1 MPSVP
6 SRRLRSGA
14 AGSLTSHRM
23 EKRIILFLVLSMAV
37 IVLYPYLLEKM
48 GIAKRPVPASKA
60 APAPALPQPA
70 QTVVQV
76 PPPANASAP
85 IPVRAL
91 VGEREQEVTVETDL
105 VKVILSN
112 RGGVI
117 KRWELKRY
125 LNTDPKQP
133 QPIQLV
139 PTDGKGVSLIPPLTV
154 EVPDARLQERMAK
167 GLYVVSGKDLSLSEG
182 QPAGEIGF
190 SYTDPET
197 GAQVTKRLTFHHGSY
212 LVDLTVETSGVSSS
226 TTLSLGT
233 NFGIHEWQE
242 GFVGF
247 IGPATHIADKLDK
260 ATPEKEDLR
269 PGPMKWAAM
278 QDKYFLAAAIP
289 ADAVPHIGVVRKEG
303 ERLVSVGLR
312 TPAVPGTVASRYRL
326 FVGPK
331 EYDTLAALKIEL
343 EETIDFGWFIYGS
356 WSFVRAVA
364 KPVFYAIRYLHDL
377 THNYGVAIII
387 VTIGI
392 KLLLA
397 PLAYKSYKSMKDM
410 AAVQPELMALQKK
423 YADDRERLNKEL
435 IKLYKDKKV
444 NPVGGC
450 LPMFFQ
456 IPIFVALFNILYM
469 TIELR
474 QAPFMLWVKD
484 LSVQDPYYVLPILMG
499 VTMFIQQKIQPTT
512 MDPKQAQIMLLLPV
526 FLTFLFVTFP
536 AGLVLYWLTNNVL
549 TITQQVVTDRYLLPK
564 TRAAATAPAA
574 K

>member
-1 MPSVP
+1 
-6 SRRLRSGA
+6 
-14 AGSLTSHRM
+14 
-23 EKRIILFLVLSMAV
+23 
-37 IVLYPYLLEKM
+37 
-48 GIAKRPVPASKA
+48 
-60 APAPALPQPA
+60 
-70 QTVVQV
+70 
-76 PPPANASAP
+76 
-85 IPVRAL
+85 
-91 VGEREQEVTVETDL
+91 
-105 VKVILSN
+105 
-112 RGGVI
+112 
-117 KRWELKRY
+117 
-125 LNTDPKQP
+125 
-133 QPIQLV
+133 
-139 PTDGKGVSLIPPLTV
+139 
-154 EVPDARLQERMAK
+154 
-167 GLYVVSGKDLSLSEG
+167 
-182 QPAGEIGF
+182 
-190 SYTDPET
+190 
-197 GAQVTKRLTFHHGSY
+197 
-212 LVDLTVETSGVSSS
+212 
-226 TTLSLGT
+226 
-233 NFGIHEWQE
+233 
-242 GFVGF
+242 
-247 IGPATHIADKLDK
+247 
-260 ATPEKEDLR
+260 
-269 PGPMKWAAM
+269 MKWAAM

-289 ADAVPHIGVVRKEG
+289 ADAVTHIGVVRKEG

-312 TPAVPGTVASRYRL
+312 TPASPGTVASRYRL

-364 KPVFYAIRYLHDL
+364 KPLFYAIRYLHDL

-387 VTIGI
+387 VTLGI

-474 QAPFMLWVKD
+474 QAPFLLWVKD

-549 TITQQVVTDRYLLPK
+549 TITQQVVTDRYILPK
-564 TRAAATAPAA
+564 APVPATAPAA

>member
-1 MPSVP
+1 
-6 SRRLRSGA
+6 
-14 AGSLTSHRM
+14 M
-23 EKRIILFLVLSMAV
+23 EKRIILFLVLAMAV

-60 APAPALPQPA
+60 VPASALPQLA
-70 QTVVQV
+70 QTAAQV
-76 PPPANASAP
+76 PPPAKASAT
-85 IPVRAL
+85 IPAQGL
-91 VGEREQEVTVETDL
+91 VAEREREVTVETDL
-105 VKVILSN
+105 VKVVFSN

-117 KRWELKRY
+117 KHWELKRY
-125 LNTDPKQP
+125 QNTDPKQP
-133 QPIQLV
+133 KPIQLV
-139 PTDGKGVSLIPPLTV
+139 PADEKGVTLIPPLTV
-154 EVPDARLQERMAK
+154 EVLDAKLQERMAK

-190 SYTDPET
+190 SYADPET

-247 IGPATHIADKLDK
+247 IGPATNSGGKLDK
-260 ATPEKEDLR
+260 ATPDKEDLR
-269 PGPMKWAAM
+269 SGQVKWAAM

-364 KPVFYAIRYLHDL
+364 KPVFYAIRHLHDL

-423 YADDRERLNKEL
+423 YADDRDRLNKEL

>member
-1 MPSVP
+1 
-6 SRRLRSGA
+6 
-14 AGSLTSHRM
+14 M

-48 GIAKRPVPASKA
+48 GFAKRPASPTPRAVAPKKDGA
-60 APAPALPQPA
+60 APATVTAPAPPSAQILPTPA
-70 QTVVQV
+70 TE
-76 PPPANASAP
+76 
-85 IPVRAL
+85 
-91 VGEREQEVTVETDL
+91 GREQEVTVETDL
-105 VKVILSN
+105 VKVVLSN

-125 LNTDPKQP
+125 LTSDPRDPK
-133 QPIQLV
+133 PIQLV
-139 PTDGKGVSLIPPLTV
+139 PSMAKDVSLTLPLTV
-154 EVPDARLQERMAK
+154 QVPDAKLQERLTR
-167 GLYVVSGKDLSLSEG
+167 GLYAVSGKDATLSAAE
-182 QPAGEIGF
+182 PAADIAF
-190 SYTDPET
+190 AYTDPET
-197 GAQVTKRLTFHHGSY
+197 GVQVSKRLTFHRGTY
-212 LVDLTVETSGVSSS
+212 LVDLTLETTDVSSS

-247 IGPATHIADKLDK
+247 IGPATFINGKLAKD
-260 ATPEKEDLR
+260 TPEKEDLR
-269 PGPMKWAAM
+269 AGQVTWVAL
-278 QDKYFLAAAIP
+278 QDKYFLVGLIP
-289 ADAVPHIGVVRKEG
+289 ADPGTRIAVVRKEG
-303 ERLVSVGLR
+303 EKLVSVGLR
-312 TPAVPGTVASRYRL
+312 IPATAGALLSRYRL

-331 EYDTLAALKIEL
+331 EYDTLAALKLEL

-356 WSFVRAVA
+356 WSIVRAVA
-364 KPVFYAIRYLHDL
+364 KPLFYAILYLHEI
-377 THNYGVAIII
+377 THNYGVAIIMI
-387 VTIGI
+387 TVFI

-410 AAVQPELMALQKK
+410 AAVQPEMMTLQKK

-435 IKLYKDKKV
+435 MKFYKERKV

-456 IPIFVALFNILYM
+456 IPVFVALFNILYM

-474 QAPFMLWVKD
+474 QAPFILWVKD

-526 FLTFLFVTFP
+526 FLTFLFISFP

-549 TITQQVVTDRYLLPK
+549 TIAQQIITDRYLLP
-564 TRAAATAPAA
+564 RASMPVPAT

>member
-1 MPSVP
+1 
-6 SRRLRSGA
+6 
-14 AGSLTSHRM
+14 M

-37 IVLYPYLLEKM
+37 IVLYPYLMEKM
-48 GIAKRPVPASKA
+48 GVARRPVPTTPAPVAKKKDAATATPALPPPAQAAAPVQPTAKASVTL
-60 APAPALPQPA
+60 PAPALA
-70 QTVVQV
+70 G
-76 PPPANASAP
+76 A
-85 IPVRAL
+85 
-91 VGEREQEVTVETDL
+91 REQEVAVETDL
-105 VKVILSN
+105 VKVVLSN

-117 KRWELKRY
+117 KHWELKRY

-133 QPIQLV
+133 KPIQLG
-139 PTDGKGVSLIPPLTV
+139 PAAEKGVSLIPPLTV
-154 EVPDARLQERMAK
+154 EVPDAKLQERLAR
-167 GLYVVSGKDLSLSEG
+167 GLYAVSRKDLSLSEG
-182 QPAGEIGF
+182 QPTGEIGF

-197 GAQVTKRLTFHHGSY
+197 GAQVTKRLTFRHGSY
-212 LVDLTVETSGVSSS
+212 LVELTVETSGVSSS

-233 NFGIHEWQE
+233 NFGIHQWEE

-247 IGPATHIADKLDK
+247 IGPATHIAGKLDK

-269 PGPMKWAAM
+269 SGPMKWAAM

-312 TPAVPGTVASRYRL
+312 APVTGGSVVSRYRL
-326 FVGPK
+326 YVGPK

-364 KPVFYAIRYLHDL
+364 KPVFYAIRHLHDL

-423 YADDRERLNKEL
+423 YADDRDRLNKEL

-474 QAPFMLWVKD
+474 QAPFLLWVKD

-549 TITQQVVTDRYLLPK
+549 TIAQQVITDRYILPK
-564 TRAAATAPAA
+564 APAAATAPAT

>member
-1 MPSVP
+1 
-6 SRRLRSGA
+6 
-14 AGSLTSHRM
+14 M

-423 YADDRERLNKEL
+423 YADDRDRLNKEL

-456 IPIFVALFNILYM
+456 VPIFVALFNILYM

>member
-1 MPSVP
+1 
-6 SRRLRSGA
+6 
-14 AGSLTSHRM
+14 M
-23 EKRIILFLVLSMAV
+23 EKRIILFLILSMAV

-48 GIAKRPVPASKA
+48 GVAKRPVPV
-60 APAPALPQPA
+60 APAPAAKKKDAETATPA
-70 QTVVQV
+70 L
-76 PPPANASAP
+76 PPPTQSVTAAP
-85 IPVRAL
+85 PPIKAGATLPAAAL
-91 VGEREQEVTVETDL
+91 AGEREQEVTVETDL
-105 VKVILSN
+105 AKVVLSN

-117 KRWELKRY
+117 KHWELKRY

-133 QPIQLV
+133 KPIQLV
-139 PTDGKGVSLIPPLTV
+139 PAEEKGVSLTPPLTV
-154 EVPDARLQERMAK
+154 EVLDARLQERLAG
-167 GLYVVSGKDLSLSEG
+167 GLYAVSGKDLHLSEG

-212 LVDLTVETSGVSSS
+212 LVDLAVETSGVSSS

-233 NFGIHEWQE
+233 NFGIHQWEE

-247 IGPATHIADKLDK
+247 IGPATHIAGKLDK

-269 PGPMKWAAM
+269 SGPMKWAAM

-289 ADAVPHIGVVRKEG
+289 TDAVTHIGVVRKEG

-312 TPAVPGTVASRYRL
+312 TPASPGTVASRYRL

-364 KPVFYAIRYLHDL
+364 KPLFYAIRYLHDL

-564 TRAAATAPAA
+564 AQVPATAPAA

>member
-1 MPSVP
+1 
-6 SRRLRSGA
+6 
-14 AGSLTSHRM
+14 M

-48 GIAKRPVPASKA
+48 GLAKRPVPASSAPVAKKKDSDKA
-60 APAPALPQPA
+60 VPAPALPQPA
-70 QTVVQV
+70 QTATPV
-76 PPPANASAP
+76 PPPAKVSAT
-85 IPVRAL
+85 IPAQGL
-91 VGEREQEVTVETDL
+91 VAEREQEVTVETDL

-117 KRWELKRY
+117 KHWELKRY

-139 PTDGKGVSLIPPLTV
+139 PAGEKGVTLIPPLTV
-154 EVPDARLQERMAK
+154 EVLDARLQERLAK
-167 GLYVVSGKDLSLSEG
+167 SLYAVSGKDLSLSEG
-182 QPAGEIGF
+182 QPTGEIGF
-190 SYTDPET
+190 SYVDSET
-197 GAQVTKRLTFHHGSY
+197 GAQVAKRLTFHHGSY
-212 LVDLTVETSGVSSS
+212 LVDLAVETSGVSSS

-233 NFGIHEWQE
+233 NFGIHQWEE

-269 PGPMKWAAM
+269 PGSMKWAAM

-289 ADAVPHIGVVRKEG
+289 TDAVPHIGVVRKEG

-312 TPAVPGTVASRYRL
+312 TPAAPGTVLSGYRL

-364 KPVFYAIRYLHDL
+364 KPVFYAIRHLHDL

-410 AAVQPELMALQKK
+410 AAVQPELVALQKK

-499 VTMFIQQKIQPTT
+499 ATMFIQQKIQPTT

-564 TRAAATAPAA
+564 RPAPATAQAA

>member
-1 MPSVP
+1 
-6 SRRLRSGA
+6 
-14 AGSLTSHRM
+14 M
-23 EKRIILFLVLSMAV
+23 EKRIILFLVLAMAV

-60 APAPALPQPA
+60 VPASALPQLA
-70 QTVVQV
+70 QTAAQV
-76 PPPANASAP
+76 PPPAKASAT
-85 IPVRAL
+85 IPAQGL
-91 VGEREQEVTVETDL
+91 VAEREREVTVETDL
-105 VKVILSN
+105 VKVVFSN

-117 KRWELKRY
+117 KHWELKRY
-125 LNTDPKQP
+125 QNTDPKQP
-133 QPIQLV
+133 KPIQLV
-139 PTDGKGVSLIPPLTV
+139 PADEKGVTLIPPLTV
-154 EVPDARLQERMAK
+154 EVLDAKLQERMAK

-182 QPAGEIGF
+182 EPAGEIGF
-190 SYTDPET
+190 SYADPET
-197 GAQVTKRLTFHHGSY
+197 GAQVTKSLTFHHGSY

-247 IGPATHIADKLDK
+247 IGPATNSGGKLDK
-260 ATPEKEDLR
+260 ATPDKEDLR
-269 PGPMKWAAM
+269 SGQVKWAAM

-312 TPAVPGTVASRYRL
+312 TPAVPGAVASRYRL

-364 KPVFYAIRYLHDL
+364 KPVFYAIRHLHDL

-423 YADDRERLNKEL
+423 YADDRDRLNKEL

>member
-1 MPSVP
+1 
-6 SRRLRSGA
+6 
-14 AGSLTSHRM
+14 M
-23 EKRIILFLVLSMAV
+23 EKRIIFFLVLSMAV

-48 GIAKRPVPASKA
+48 GIAKRPVPAASSPVAKKKDA
-60 APAPALPQPA
+60 DTAAPALPASTQSVVPA
-70 QTVVQV
+70 
-76 PPPANASAP
+76 PPFAKASATLP
-85 IPVRAL
+85 AVAL
-91 VGEREQEVTVETDL
+91 AGEREQEVTVETDL
-105 VKVILSN
+105 VKVVLSN

-117 KRWELKRY
+117 TRWELKRY

-133 QPIQLV
+133 KPIQLV
-139 PTDGKGVSLIPPLTV
+139 HADEKGGALIPPLTV
-154 EVPDARLQERMAK
+154 EVPDARLQERLAR
-167 GLYVVSGKDLSLSEG
+167 GLYAVSGKDLSLSEG
-182 QPAGEIGF
+182 QPTGEIGF
-190 SYTDPET
+190 SYADPET
-197 GAQVTKRLTFHHGSY
+197 GAQVTKLLTFHQGNY
-212 LVDLTVETSGVSSS
+212 LVDLTVETTGVSSS

-233 NFGIHEWQE
+233 NFGVHEWQE

-247 IGPATHIADKLDK
+247 IGPATNIGGKLDK
-260 ATPEKEDLR
+260 TTPEKEDLR
-269 PGPMKWAAM
+269 SGLMKWAAM
-278 QDKYFLAAAIP
+278 QDKYFVAAAIP

-312 TPAVPGTVASRYRL
+312 TPATAGTATSHYRL
-326 FVGPK
+326 FIGPK

-364 KPVFYAIRYLHDL
+364 KPLFYAIRYLHDL

-387 VTIGI
+387 VTLGI

-423 YADDRERLNKEL
+423 YADDRDRLNKEL

-484 LSVQDPYYVLPILMG
+484 LSVQDPYYVLPVLMG

-564 TRAAATAPAA
+564 KAPVAIA
-574 K
+574 S

>member
-1 MPSVP
+1 
-6 SRRLRSGA
+6 
-14 AGSLTSHRM
+14 M

-48 GIAKRPVPASKA
+48 GFAKRPASPTPRAVAPKKDGA
-60 APAPALPQPA
+60 APATVTAPAPPSAQILPTPA
-70 QTVVQV
+70 TE
-76 PPPANASAP
+76 
-85 IPVRAL
+85 
-91 VGEREQEVTVETDL
+91 GREQEVTVETDL
-105 VKVILSN
+105 VKVVLSN

-125 LNTDPKQP
+125 LTSDPRDPK
-133 QPIQLV
+133 PIQLV
-139 PTDGKGVSLIPPLTV
+139 PSMAKDVSLTLPLTV
-154 EVPDARLQERMAK
+154 QVPDAKLQERLTR
-167 GLYVVSGKDLSLSEG
+167 GLYAVSGKDATLSAA
-182 QPAGEIGF
+182 QPAAAVVL

-197 GAQVTKRLTFHHGSY
+197 GVQVSKRLTFHHGSY
-212 LVDLTVETSGVSSS
+212 LVDLTLETTGVSSS

-247 IGPATHIADKLDK
+247 IGPATFINGKLAKD
-260 ATPEKEDLR
+260 TPEKEDLR
-269 PGPMKWAAM
+269 AGQVTWVAL
-278 QDKYFLAAAIP
+278 QDKYFLAALIP
-289 ADAVPHIGVVRKEG
+289 ADPGTRIAVVRKEG
-303 ERLVSVGLR
+303 EKLVSVGLR
-312 TPAVPGTVASRYRL
+312 IPATAGALLSRCRL

-331 EYDTLAALKIEL
+331 EYDTLAALKLEL

-356 WSFVRAVA
+356 WSIVRAVA
-364 KPVFYAIRYLHDL
+364 KPLFYAIRYLHEI
-377 THNYGVAIII
+377 THNYGVAIIMI
-387 VTIGI
+387 TVFI

-410 AAVQPELMALQKK
+410 AAVQPEMMTLQKK

-435 IKLYKDKKV
+435 MKFYKERKV

-456 IPIFVALFNILYM
+456 IPVFVALFNILYM

-474 QAPFMLWVKD
+474 QAPFILWVKD

-526 FLTFLFVTFP
+526 FLTFLFISFP

-549 TITQQVVTDRYLLPK
+549 TIAQQIITDRYLLP
-564 TRAAATAPAA
+564 RASMPVPAT

>member
-1 MPSVP
+1 
-6 SRRLRSGA
+6 
-14 AGSLTSHRM
+14 M

-48 GIAKRPVPASKA
+48 GFAKRPASPAPRAVAPKKDAA
-60 APAPALPQPA
+60 APATGTAPSPPSVQILPTPALSGRMPTPA
-70 QTVVQV
+70 TE
-76 PPPANASAP
+76 
-85 IPVRAL
+85 
-91 VGEREQEVTVETDL
+91 GREQEVTVETDL
-105 VKVILSN
+105 VKVALSN

-125 LNTDPKQP
+125 LTSDPRDPK
-133 QPIQLV
+133 PIQLV
-139 PTDGKGVSLIPPLTV
+139 PSMAKDASLTLPLTV
-154 EVPDARLQERMAK
+154 QVPDAKLQERLSR
-167 GLYVVSGKDLSLSEG
+167 GLYALSGKDVILSVTEHT
-182 QPAGEIGF
+182 ADIGF
-190 SYTDPET
+190 AYTDPET
-197 GAQVTKRLTFHHGSY
+197 GVQVSKRLTFHHGSY
-212 LVDLTVETSGVSSS
+212 LVDLNLETTGVSGS

-247 IGPATHIADKLDK
+247 IGPATFINGKLAKD
-260 ATPEKEDLR
+260 TPEKEDLR
-269 PGPMKWAAM
+269 AGQVTWVAL
-278 QDKYFLAAAIP
+278 QDKYFLAALIP
-289 ADAVPHIGVVRKEG
+289 ADPGTRIAVVRKEG
-303 ERLVSVGLR
+303 EKLVSVGLR
-312 TPAVPGTVASRYRL
+312 TPATAGTLPNKYRL

-331 EYDTLAALKIEL
+331 EYDTLAALKLEL

-356 WSFVRAVA
+356 WSIVRAVA
-364 KPVFYAIRYLHDL
+364 KPLFYAIRYLHEI
-377 THNYGVAIII
+377 THNYGVAIIMI
-387 VTIGI
+387 TVFI

-435 IKLYKDKKV
+435 LKFYKEHKV

-450 LPMFFQ
+450 LPMVFQ
-456 IPIFVALFNILYM
+456 IPVFVALFNILYM

-474 QAPFMLWVKD
+474 QAPFILWVKD

-526 FLTFLFVTFP
+526 FLTFLFVNFP

-549 TITQQVVTDRYLLPK
+549 TIAQQIITDRFILPR
-564 TRAAATAPAA
+564 TSVPAPR
-574 K
+574 

>member
-1 MPSVP
+1 
-6 SRRLRSGA
+6 
-14 AGSLTSHRM
+14 M

-48 GIAKRPVPASKA
+48 GFAKRPASPTPRAVAPKKDGA
-60 APAPALPQPA
+60 APATVTAPAPPSAQILPTPA
-70 QTVVQV
+70 TE
-76 PPPANASAP
+76 
-85 IPVRAL
+85 
-91 VGEREQEVTVETDL
+91 GREQEVTVETDL
-105 VKVILSN
+105 VKVVLSN

-125 LNTDPKQP
+125 LTSDPRDPK
-133 QPIQLV
+133 PIQLV
-139 PTDGKGVSLIPPLTV
+139 PSMAKDVSLTLPLTV
-154 EVPDARLQERMAK
+154 QVPDAKLQERLTR
-167 GLYVVSGKDLSLSEG
+167 GLYAVSGKDATLSAAE
-182 QPAGEIGF
+182 PAADIAF
-190 SYTDPET
+190 AYTDPET
-197 GAQVTKRLTFHHGSY
+197 GVQVSKRLTFHRGTY
-212 LVDLTVETSGVSSS
+212 LVDLTLETTDVSSS

-247 IGPATHIADKLDK
+247 IGPATFINGKLAKD
-260 ATPEKEDLR
+260 TPEKEDLR
-269 PGPMKWAAM
+269 AGQVTWVAL
-278 QDKYFLAAAIP
+278 QDKYFLAALIP
-289 ADAVPHIGVVRKEG
+289 ADPGTRIAVVRKEG
-303 ERLVSVGLR
+303 EKLVSVGLR
-312 TPAVPGTVASRYRL
+312 IPATAGALLSRCRL

-331 EYDTLAALKIEL
+331 EYDTLAALKLEL

-356 WSFVRAVA
+356 WSIVRAVA
-364 KPVFYAIRYLHDL
+364 KPLFYAIRYLHEI
-377 THNYGVAIII
+377 THNYGVAIIMI
-387 VTIGI
+387 TVFI

-410 AAVQPELMALQKK
+410 AAVQPEMMTLQKK

-435 IKLYKDKKV
+435 MKFYKERKV

-456 IPIFVALFNILYM
+456 IPVFVALFNILYM

-474 QAPFMLWVKD
+474 QAPFILWVKD

-526 FLTFLFVTFP
+526 FLTFLFISFP

-549 TITQQVVTDRYLLPK
+549 TIAQQIITDRYLLP
-564 TRAAATAPAA
+564 RASMPVPAT

>member
-1 MPSVP
+1 
-6 SRRLRSGA
+6 
-14 AGSLTSHRM
+14 M

-48 GIAKRPVPASKA
+48 GVAKRPVTAASAPVAKKNDIDKA
-60 APAPALPQPA
+60 APAPALSQPA
-70 QTVVQV
+70 QTAAQV
-76 PPPANASAP
+76 PSPAKASAT
-85 IPVRAL
+85 IPAQGL
-91 VGEREQEVTVETDL
+91 VAEREQEVTVETDL
-105 VKVILSN
+105 VKVTLSN

-117 KRWELKRY
+117 KHWELKRY

-139 PTDGKGVSLIPPLTV
+139 RADEKGVALIPPLTV
-154 EVPDARLQERMAK
+154 EVLDARLQERMAK
-167 GLYVVSGKDLSLSEG
+167 GLYAVSGKDLSLSEG

-190 SYTDPET
+190 SYTDSET
-197 GAQVTKRLTFHHGSY
+197 GAQVAKRLTFHHGSY

-233 NFGIHEWQE
+233 NFGVHEWQE

-247 IGPATHIADKLDK
+247 IGPATYIADKLDK
-260 ATPEKEDLR
+260 TTPEKEDLR
-269 PGPMKWAAM
+269 PGSMKWAAM

-312 TPAVPGTVASRYRL
+312 TPAAPGTVTSRYRL

-364 KPVFYAIRYLHDL
+364 KPLFYAIRYLHDL

-564 TRAAATAPAA
+564 APAPATAPAA

>member
-1 MPSVP
+1 
-6 SRRLRSGA
+6 
-14 AGSLTSHRM
+14 M

-48 GIAKRPVPASKA
+48 GVAKRPVTASSAPVAKKKDSDKA

-70 QTVVQV
+70 QTAAQV
-76 PPPANASAP
+76 PPPAKASAT
-85 IPVRAL
+85 IPAQGL
-91 VGEREQEVTVETDL
+91 VAEREQEVTVETDL
-105 VKVILSN
+105 VKVTLSN

-139 PTDGKGVSLIPPLTV
+139 PADEKGVSLIPPLTV
-154 EVPDARLQERMAK
+154 EVLDARLQERMAK
-167 GLYVVSGKDLSLSEG
+167 GLYAVAGRDLSLSEG
-182 QPAGEIGF
+182 QPTGEIGF
-190 SYTDPET
+190 SYVDPET

-212 LVDLTVETSGVSSS
+212 LVDLAVETSGVSSS

-233 NFGIHEWQE
+233 NFGIHQWEE

-269 PGPMKWAAM
+269 PGSMKWAAM

-289 ADAVPHIGVVRKEG
+289 TDAVPHIGVVRKEG

-312 TPAVPGTVASRYRL
+312 TPAATGTVLSRYRL

-364 KPVFYAIRYLHDL
+364 KPLFYAVRYLHDL

-499 VTMFIQQKIQPTT
+499 ATMFIQQKIQPTT

-564 TRAAATAPAA
+564 APAPATAPAA

>member
-1 MPSVP
+1 
-6 SRRLRSGA
+6 
-14 AGSLTSHRM
+14 M
-23 EKRIILFLVLSMAV
+23 ERRIILFLILSMAV

-48 GIAKRPVPASKA
+48 GLAKRPAPA
-60 APAPALPQPA
+60 APRAVAPKKDAAAPPTGTAPGPSSPQ
-70 QTVVQV
+70 VL
-76 PPPANASAP
+76 P
-85 IPVRAL
+85 IPSPSARVPTPAT
-91 VGEREQEVTVETDL
+91 EAREQEVTVETDL
-105 VKVILSN
+105 VKVVLSN

-125 LNTDPKQP
+125 LSSDPRAP

-139 PTDGKGVSLIPPLTV
+139 PAPAKDVSLTLPLSV
-154 EVPDARLQERMAK
+154 EVPDAKLYERLSR
-167 GLYVVSGKDLSLSEG
+167 GLYAVSGKDVALSAA
-182 QPAGEIGF
+182 QPAADIGF

-197 GAQVTKRLTFHHGSY
+197 GARVSKRLTFHHGSY
-212 LVDLTVETSGVSSS
+212 LVDLVVETAGMTSS

-233 NFGIHEWQE
+233 NFGIHRWEE

-247 IGPATHIADKLDK
+247 IGPATFISGKIDRALPDR
-260 ATPEKEDLR
+260 EDLR
-269 PGPMKWAAM
+269 AGQVSWAAL

-289 ADAVPHIGVVRKEG
+289 VDPGTRIVVVRKEG
-303 ERLVSVGLR
+303 DKLATVGLR
-312 TPAVPGTVASRYRL
+312 TPASPAMVTGKYRL
-326 FVGPK
+326 YVGPK
-331 EYDTLAALKIEL
+331 EFDTLAALKLEL

-356 WSFVRAVA
+356 WAVVRAVA
-364 KPVFYAIRYLHDL
+364 KPLFYAIRYLHDL
-377 THNYGVAIII
+377 THNYGVAIIM
-387 VTIGI
+387 VTVFI

-410 AAVQPELMALQKK
+410 AAVQPEMMALQKK

-435 IKLYKDKKV
+435 MKFYKERKV

-456 IPIFVALFNILYM
+456 IPVFVALFNILYM

-474 QAPFMLWVKD
+474 QAPFILWVKD

-499 VTMFIQQKIQPTT
+499 VTMFVQQKIQPTT

-526 FLTFLFVTFP
+526 FLTFLFITFP

-549 TITQQVVTDRYLLPK
+549 TIAQQIITDRYILPR
-564 TRAAATAPAA
+564 TLVPAPQ
-574 K
+574 

>member
-1 MPSVP
+1 
-6 SRRLRSGA
+6 
-14 AGSLTSHRM
+14 M

-48 GIAKRPVPASKA
+48 GLAKRPAPAVPRSVATKKDTA
-60 APAPALPQPA
+60 APAAVTAPAPPSAQILPTPA
-70 QTVVQV
+70 
-76 PPPANASAP
+76 PSARMP
-85 IPVRAL
+85 TSATE
-91 VGEREQEVTVETDL
+91 GREQEVTVETDL
-105 VKVILSN
+105 VKVVLSN

-125 LNTDPKQP
+125 LTSDPRDPK
-133 QPIQLV
+133 PIQLV
-139 PTDGKGVSLIPPLTV
+139 PALAKDVSHTLPLTV
-154 EVPDARLQERMAK
+154 EVPDAKLQERLSR
-167 GLYVVSGKDLSLSEG
+167 GLYTVSGKDVTLSAV
-182 QPAGEIGF
+182 QPAADIGF
-190 SYTDPET
+190 AYTDPET
-197 GAQVTKRLTFHHGSY
+197 GVQVSKRLTFHQGSY
-212 LVDLTVETSGVSSS
+212 LVDLTLETTGVSSS

-247 IGPATHIADKLDK
+247 IGPATFISGKINRDLPDR
-260 ATPEKEDLR
+260 EDLR
-269 PGPMKWAAM
+269 AGQVLWAAL

-289 ADAVPHIGVVRKEG
+289 ADPGTRIAVVHKEG
-303 ERLVSVGLR
+303 DKLATVGLR
-312 TPAVPGTVASRYRL
+312 TPASTATVTGKYRL
-326 FVGPK
+326 YVGPK
-331 EYDTLAALKIEL
+331 EFDTLAALKLEL

-356 WSFVRAVA
+356 WSVVRAVA
-364 KPVFYAIRYLHDL
+364 KPLFYAMRYLHEI
-377 THNYGVAIII
+377 THNYGVAIILI
-387 VTIGI
+387 TVFI

-410 AAVQPELMALQKK
+410 AAVQPEMIALQKK

-435 IKLYKDKKV
+435 MKFYKERKV

-456 IPIFVALFNILYM
+456 IPVFVALFNILYM

-474 QAPFMLWVKD
+474 QAPFILWVKD
-484 LSVQDPYYVLPILMG
+484 LSVQDPYYVLPVLMG

-526 FLTFLFVTFP
+526 FLTFLFITFP

-549 TITQQVVTDRYLLPK
+549 TIAQQVITDRYLLP
-564 TRAAATAPAA
+564 RTAVLAI